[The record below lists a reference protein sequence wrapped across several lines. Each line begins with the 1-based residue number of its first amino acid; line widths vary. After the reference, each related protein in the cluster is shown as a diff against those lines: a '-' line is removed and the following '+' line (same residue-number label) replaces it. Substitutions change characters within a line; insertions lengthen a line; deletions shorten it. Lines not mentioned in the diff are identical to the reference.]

1 MPVFS
6 FTLFVEGVDL
16 RGDDQVD
23 ALFEAGC
30 GDALVGLVDGAGRLD
45 FDREAASL
53 EEAVL
58 SAVEDIESVDGAKA
72 VRVADVGPALTPAQR
87 TAAAEPGRAFAARRG
102 VRPRQV
108 APLRTK

>member
-1 MPVFS
+1 MPAFS

-16 RGDDQVD
+16 QDDGQVD

-30 GDALVGLVDGAGRLD
+30 GDALVGLVDGVGRLD

-58 SAVEDIESVDGAKA
+58 SAVEDIESVEGAKA
-72 VRVADVGPALTPAQR
+72 VRVAEVGPAPTPA
-87 TAAAEPGRAFAARRG
+87 
-102 VRPRQV
+102 
-108 APLRTK
+108 

>member
-45 FDREAASL
+45 FDREAPRLKKPSCRRWKTSNPL
-53 EEAVL
+53 TGRRR
-58 SAVEDIESVDGAKA
+58 SGSQTSV
-72 VRVADVGPALTPAQR
+72 
-87 TAAAEPGRAFAARRG
+87 RR
-102 VRPRQV
+102 
-108 APLRTK
+108 

>member
-58 SAVEDIESVDGAKA
+58 SAVEDIESVEGAKA
-72 VRVADVGPALTPAQR
+72 VRVAEVGPAPTPA
-87 TAAAEPGRAFAARRG
+87 
-102 VRPRQV
+102 
-108 APLRTK
+108 